1 MIILDE
7 RLRALRTVTAELAG
21 QLRAHAL
28 AVDADPADLKPFLDL
43 PAYDVIRQ
51 ATTPVRLT
59 GKPLRLGRFT
69 YSSASCA
76 ERAVSTLE
84 LARGDA
90 GMLLACP
97 GPALAGLL
105 LDELGDA
112 AQQELFHSRLADGA
126 TWSFFAMTE
135 PDRGNDAANLETR
148 LVPDGSGLYR
158 LHGTKRY
165 IGNGSRGSVG
175 VVFAR
180 TGRGPMAIRAALVE
194 VPAPGY
200 RAHSL
205 DMVGLRGAR
214 LSEIGLDG
222 VPVPADMLLG
232 AHLSPARRGLWG
244 ALRAFNHMRVQV
256 AAMAVGTGLAL
267 HELVGE
273 LRPSAPGTEEYAG
286 RLEAC
291 RHLVYA
297 AGTAVDL
304 EPDGKGLP
312 STAKLTATRLAVEVG
327 RWATRALGPAALVE
341 HPLLEKWVRDVGGF
355 EFMEG
360 TTNIQRQ
367 HVARTHLK
375 GGRAHGGPVDRG
387 GLLRPRG

>member
-1 MIILDE
+1 MITLDE
-7 RLRALRTVTAELAG
+7 RLRALRSVTAELSG
-21 QLRAHAL
+21 QLRTHAL
-28 AVDADPADLKPFLDL
+28 ALDASPSDMKPYLHL
-43 PAYDVIRQ
+43 PVYGVIRQ
-51 ATTPVRLT
+51 ATTPERLT
-59 GKPLRLGRFT
+59 GSPLRIGRFT
-69 YSSASCA
+69 YTSRSCL
-76 ERAVSTLE
+76 ERAISTLE
-84 LARGDA
+84 LAQGDA

-105 LDELGDA
+105 MDELGSPE
-112 AQQELFHSRLADGA
+112 QQELFHRRLADGA

-148 LVPDGSGLYR
+148 LVQDGPGLYR

-165 IGNGSRGSVG
+165 VGNGSRGDVG

-180 TGRGPMAIRAALVE
+180 TGRGPLSIRAALVE

-200 RAHSL
+200 QAQSL

-214 LSEIGLDG
+214 LSEIRLTG
-222 VPVPADMLLG
+222 VPVPADLLLG
-232 AHLSPARRGLWG
+232 THRTPARRGLWG

-267 HELVGE
+267 HGLVRDS
-273 LRPSAPGTEEYAG
+273 RPSAAGAEEMAG

-297 AGTAVDL
+297 AGAAVDR
-304 EPDGKGLP
+304 EPDAKGLP
-312 STAKLTATRLAVEVG
+312 SAAKLTATRLAVRVS
-327 RWATRALGPAALVE
+327 RWAAAALGPAALAE
-341 HPLLEKWVRDVGGF
+341 DPLLEKWIRDAFGF

-367 HVARTHLK
+367 HVAKAHLK
-375 GGRAHGGPVDRG
+375 EAKAHADSGDRSD
-387 GLLRPRG
+387 LLRPGG